1 MPHPRLTRPEI
12 VRMDYGMT
20 GDALQLRSRAAVAG
34 YMLQRWGVDCSPDHH
49 LTDEPYRLWLADS
62 LTLYGVESAALAPGY
77 QPPQA

>member
-1 MPHPRLTRPEI
+1 
-12 VRMDYGMT
+12 MDYGMT

-34 YMLQRWGVDCSPDHH
+34 YMLQRWRVDCSTDHH
-49 LTDEPYRLWLADS
+49 LPDEHYRLWLADP